1 MTDQSA
7 SQGSELLD
15 GYTPEDQMAKARGV
29 TVRTLRAERQRGDGP
44 PWVKM
49 GKQVLY
55 PNDGFRNWLKAMSAA
70 PFEPGAWRRLVEGK
84 KSPGSLLRG
93 PGAEG
98 GNQKNAHAL

>member
-7 SQGSELLD
+7 SQSRELLD
-15 GYTPEDQMAKARGV
+15 GYTPEVQMGKARGV

-55 PNDGFRNWLKAMSAA
+55 PNDGFRNWLKAN
-70 PFEPGAWRRLVEGK
+70 ERRPVRAG
-84 KSPGSLLRG
+84 RV
-93 PGAEG
+93 A
-98 GNQKNAHAL
+98 

>member
-7 SQGSELLD
+7 SQSSELLD
-15 GYTPEDQMAKARGV
+15 GYTPEVQMGKARGV

-55 PNDGFRNWLKAMSAA
+55 PNDGFRNWLKAN
-70 PFEPGAWRRLVEGK
+70 ERRPVRAG
-84 KSPGSLLRG
+84 RV
-93 PGAEG
+93 A
-98 GNQKNAHAL
+98 

>member
-7 SQGSELLD
+7 SQSSELLD
-15 GYTPEDQMAKARGV
+15 GYTPEENMAKARGV

-55 PNDGFRNWLKAMSAA
+55 PNDGFRNWLKAN
-70 PFEPGAWRRLVEGK
+70 ERRPVRAG
-84 KSPGSLLRG
+84 RV
-93 PGAEG
+93 A
-98 GNQKNAHAL
+98 

>member
-7 SQGSELLD
+7 SQSSELLD

-29 TVRTLRAERQRGDGP
+29 TTRTLRAERQRGDGP

-55 PNDGFRNWLKAMSAA
+55 PNEGFRNWLKANERRPVRAGRAA
-70 PFEPGAWRRLVEGK
+70 
-84 KSPGSLLRG
+84 
-93 PGAEG
+93 
-98 GNQKNAHAL
+98 